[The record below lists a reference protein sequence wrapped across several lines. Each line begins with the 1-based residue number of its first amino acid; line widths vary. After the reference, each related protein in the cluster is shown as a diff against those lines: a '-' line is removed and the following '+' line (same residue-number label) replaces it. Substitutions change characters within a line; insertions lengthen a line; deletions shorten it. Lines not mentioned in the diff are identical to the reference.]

1 MKLKTVEQIL
11 SEHPSYKS
19 VSFYNAI
26 TSAIKNG
33 ALSGKAIAINRN
45 DPNAKFKIAKATSR
59 GGKSAMRDVL
69 NYVII
74 DMDAFELWFETA
86 KNGIRTVK
94 TINRTQMTMPH
105 LGDVLNGSYTPE
117 QLNEMAIHMASK
129 RYGKSGA
136 TKKPA
141 PTTTGKRGRPAKTK
155 KS

>member
-26 TSAIKNG
+26 AKAIKFG

-59 GGKSAMRDVL
+59 GGRSAMRDVL

-74 DMDAFELWFETA
+74 DMDAFDLWFDTA

-105 LGDVLNGSYTPE
+105 LGDVMNGSYTPE
-117 QLNEMAIHMASK
+117 QLVEMAVHVANK

-136 TKKPA
+136 PKKPVVG
-141 PTTTGKRGRPAKTK
+141 TGKRGRPAKAK
-155 KS
+155 K